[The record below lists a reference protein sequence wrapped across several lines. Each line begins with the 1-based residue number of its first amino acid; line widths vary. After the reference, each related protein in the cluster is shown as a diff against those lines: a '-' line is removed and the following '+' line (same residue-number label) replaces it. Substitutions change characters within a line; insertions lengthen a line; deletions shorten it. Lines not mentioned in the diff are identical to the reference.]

1 MGCCFSICKSNDL
14 QNTMNR
20 TNTIFKKDEIPI
32 DEIPIDEIPIDTNND
47 IILDVI
53 VDNIEHT
60 KISSYLG
67 IYEESISINISNKN
81 DVTKSK
87 ISKSVSV
94 NSNITDTDF
103 EMIYDDKL
111 EFT

>member
-20 TNTIFKKDEIPI
+20 TNTTFKKDEMSV
-32 DEIPIDEIPIDTNND
+32 DDLTTNND

-60 KISSYLG
+60 KISSYPG
-67 IYEESISINISNKN
+67 VDEESISINVINKN

-94 NSNITDTDF
+94 NSNITDTDTDF

-111 EFT
+111 EFA